1 MMKRQHGPKVKP
13 SARSLPLGIMPRI
26 PTWIFWLVLLLHL
39 PALFIDVMD
48 VDAAQYAEMAREMR
62 FSDNWTFLYDRG
74 GNYLDKPPMLF
85 WLSALSMKL
94 LGVSNWAYKLPSF
107 LVAIL
112 AVYATYR
119 LGRKLYGEAV
129 GRWSALILAT
139 CQGLFLMIND
149 VRTDTMLMGWV
160 AVALWGWTEYRSEKR
175 WRWLLLTAVAV
186 ALGLMTKGPIALF
199 VPVFAIGADAL
210 LRRDWKLI
218 FDPKYL
224 VALLVI
230 VLLLL
235 PMALGLYHQYDA
247 HPETIVDGK
256 QGVSGLKFFF
266 WTQSFGR
273 ITGASDWDNGAGPEF
288 LLVGMLWAFLPWILL
303 FLLALGAGFRNLFIR
318 KFRLPEHS
326 EGLVLGGFTLTY
338 LSLCMSRY
346 QLPHYI
352 FVVFP
357 LAAILVAVLAR
368 DFAEGHYPKWRAAF
382 VKVQTGMGALLMVGV
397 LLILT
402 IVFPQPWWMLLSWA
416 GCVTLW
422 IYVTRANTGTARILW
437 TSVTAILIT
446 NLFLTNFFY
455 RPLLRYQLGG
465 QVGRYLLAYRI
476 PQDQVLAYRVD
487 DPLNSLPFYSRSIIK
502 TKPDSG
508 MATQQ
513 RFPYVLTGTAGLAE
527 MQRAGVIPDTLA
539 HFERFKV
546 SELTPTFLSAKARPE
561 ALTSYWLVKVR

>member
-1 MMKRQHGPKVKP
+1 
-13 SARSLPLGIMPRI
+13 MPRI
-26 PTWIFWLVLLLHL
+26 PTWIFWVVLLLHL

-48 VDAAQYAEMAREMR
+48 IDAAQYAEMSRELR
-62 FSDNWTFLYDRG
+62 FSNNWTFLYDRG
-74 GNYLDKPPMLF
+74 SNYLDKPPLLF
-85 WLSALSMKL
+85 WLSALSMKV
-94 LGVSNWAYKLPSF
+94 LGVSNFAYKLPSF
-107 LVAIL
+107 LVALL
-112 AVYATYR
+112 AVYATHR
-119 LGRKLYGEAV
+119 LGRRLHGEAV
-129 GRWSALILAT
+129 GRLAALILAT

-160 AVALWGWTEYRSEKR
+160 ATALWGWAEYRSGKR
-175 WRWLLLTAVAV
+175 WGWLLLTAVAV

-210 LRRDWKLI
+210 LRRDWNLI

-224 VALLVI
+224 VAVLVI
-230 VLLLL
+230 AVLLL
-235 PMALGLYHQYDA
+235 PMALGLYYQYDL
-247 HPETIVDGK
+247 HPEALVDGK
-256 QGVSGLKFFF
+256 QGVSGLTFFF

-303 FLLALGAGFRNLFIR
+303 FLLAFGAGFRKLIKQ
-318 KFRLPEHS
+318 KFKLPKQS

-357 LAAILVAVLAR
+357 LAAILVACLFR
-368 DFAEGHYPKWRAAF
+368 DFAEGQYPKWKSAF
-382 VKVQTGMGALLMVGV
+382 VKIQTGMGALLLLGV

-402 IVFPQPWWMLLSWA
+402 IVFPQPWWVLMIWLDCVVVWLL
-416 GCVTLW
+416 
-422 IYVTRANTGTARILW
+422 VTRVSKGTARMLW

-465 QVGRYLLAYRI
+465 QVGRYLLAHQI
-476 PQDQVLAYRVD
+476 PRDQVLAYRVE
-487 DPLNSLPFYSRSIIK
+487 DPMNSLPFYSLSIIK
-502 TKPDSG
+502 TTFDSG

-513 RFPYVLTGTAGLAE
+513 RFPYVLTGAAGLAE
-527 MQRAGVIPDTLA
+527 MQRAGVVPDTLKR
-539 HFERFKV
+539 FERFKV
-546 SELTPTFLSAKARPE
+546 SELTPTFLSVKARSE